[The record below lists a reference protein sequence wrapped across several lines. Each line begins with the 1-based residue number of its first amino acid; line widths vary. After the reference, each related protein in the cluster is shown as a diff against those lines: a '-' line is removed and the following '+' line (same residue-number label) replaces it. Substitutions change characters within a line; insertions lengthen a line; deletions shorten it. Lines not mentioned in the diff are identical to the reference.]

1 MAREMNRGREV
12 TVYIEDE
19 MRSSYLDYAMSV
31 IVRRALPDVR
41 DGLKPVHRRILFAMK
56 EAGLLHNR
64 PYKKSATVVGDVLGK
79 YHPHGDLAV
88 YDTLVRMVQDFSLRY
103 PLIDGQGNFGSI
115 DGDPAAAYRYTETR
129 LTNLAETLLAEID
142 KDTVDF
148 MPNFDGRLKEP
159 VVLPSKIPN
168 LLVNGSSGIAVG
180 MATNIPPH
188 NMAEITDALIALADD
203 PKLPDEEL
211 FSIVEG
217 PDFPTG
223 GVIAGRSGIL
233 QAYETGRGRLSVRG
247 KASFETT
254 QAGKERIVIS
264 EIPYQVN
271 KSTLIE
277 RIAALVRA
285 RTIQGVSDLRDESD
299 KEGLRIVLDLKRDAQ
314 KEVIMNQ
321 LYKHT
326 QMRTTFGVILLVLVD
341 GVPRVLSLRQ
351 LCEEYLKHRHDVVLR
366 RAKFELRK
374 AEKRAHILEGL
385 KIAVDHIDEIVSLI
399 RKSRNPDT
407 ARKSLMKKFKLSEV
421 QAQAILDMRLSKL
434 TGLERKAL
442 DEEYLATIKEISR
455 LKSILSSKAR
465 VMSEVKKEL
474 AEVRD
479 RFGDERRTEI
489 TEQED
494 ADLNI
499 EDLIAEED
507 MVVTITHKGYIK
519 RLPVSSY
526 RRQLRGGRGMTGVQT
541 KEEDFAEGIF
551 IASTH
556 SYMLFFTDR
565 GRCYW
570 LKVHAIPQ
578 AGRLSKGRSI
588 ANLLNIAKG
597 EMVTAYI
604 PIRNFGNSAYLV
616 MATESGRVKKCALRL
631 FSNPRRGGIIACD
644 LARGDTLKSVSLTDG
659 KQDIILVTK
668 KGKATRFRE
677 KDVRDMGRTAAG
689 VKGMTLEKG
698 DKIVGMVT
706 VRRESSLLC
715 VTENGYGKR
724 TPLSHFRLTRR
735 GGKGLIA
742 IKGTERNGDL
752 VAAKEVLDT
761 DELILISSSGQV
773 IRLRAKGLREM
784 GRNTQGVRLMN
795 MKKGDRVI
803 DVAHIVKE

>member
-19 MRSSYLDYAMSV
+19 MKSSFLDYAMSV
-31 IVRRALPDVR
+31 IVSRALPDVK
-41 DGLKPVHRRILFAMK
+41 DGLKPCHRRILFAMK

-129 LTNLAETLLAEID
+129 LTNLAEAVLADID
-142 KDTVDF
+142 KETVDF
-148 MPNFDGRLKEP
+148 VPNFDGRLKEP
-159 VVLPSKIPN
+159 TVLPSKVPN
-168 LLVNGSSGIAVG
+168 LLINGSSGIAVG

-188 NMAEITDALIALADD
+188 NLNEIVDALVALVDR
-203 PKLPDEEL
+203 PKLDDDEL
-211 FSIVEG
+211 YSIVQG

-223 GVIAGRSGIL
+223 GVIAGRNGIL
-233 QAYETGRGRLSVRG
+233 DAYRTGRGRLSVRG

-254 QAGKERIVIS
+254 QSGKERIVIT

-271 KSTLIE
+271 KSLLIE

-285 RTIQGVSDLRDESD
+285 KTIPGITDLRDESD
-299 KEGLRIVLDLKRDAQ
+299 KDGLRVVLDIRRDAQ

-326 QMRTTFGVILLVLVD
+326 QMRTTFGVILLVLVE
-341 GVPRVLSLRQ
+341 GVPKILTFRQ
-351 LCEEYLKHRHDVVLR
+351 LCQEFLKHRHNVVVR
-366 RAKFELRK
+366 RTEFELAK

-399 RKSRNPDT
+399 KKSKDPDT
-407 ARKSLMKKFKLSEV
+407 AKKSLMKKYKLSEV
-421 QAQAILDMRLSKL
+421 QAQAILDMRLAKL
-434 TGLERKAL
+434 TGLERKSL

-465 VMSEVKKEL
+465 VMSVVKKEL
-474 AEVRD
+474 IGLKEK
-479 RFGDERRTEI
+479 FGDERRTEI
-489 TEQED
+489 TEYEE
-494 ADLNI
+494 ADLDI

-526 RRQLRGGRGMTGVQT
+526 RRQHRGGKGMSGIRT

-570 LKVHAIPQ
+570 VKVHAIPQ
-578 AGRLSKGRSI
+578 AGRISRGRSI
-588 ANLLNIAKG
+588 ANLLQIEKG
-597 EMVTAYI
+597 EQVTAYV
-604 PIRNFGNSAYLV
+604 PVREFTANAYILMV
-616 MATESGRVKKCALRL
+616 TESGTVKKCSLKL
-631 FSNPRRGGIIACD
+631 FSNPRKGGIIACD
-644 LARGDTLKSVSLTDG
+644 LKKGDTLKAVSLTDG
-659 KQDIILVTK
+659 NQDVILATEQ
-668 KGKATRFRE
+668 GKAIRFSE
-677 KDVRDMGRTAAG
+677 KDVRSMGRGAAG
-689 VKGMTLEKG
+689 VRGMTLTKG
-698 DKIVGMVT
+698 DRIVGMVI
-706 VRRESSLLC
+706 VKREASLLC
-715 VTENGYGKR
+715 VTQKGYGKR
-724 TPLSHFRLTRR
+724 TPLSRFRVIRR
-735 GGKGLIA
+735 GGKGMIA
-742 IKGTERNGDL
+742 IKGTERNGNL
-752 VAAKEVLDT
+752 VAAKEVVEK

-773 IRLRAKGLREM
+773 IRMRAKDMRDM
-784 GRNTQGVRLMN
+784 GRSTQGVKLMN
-795 MKKGDRVI
+795 MKKGDSVI
-803 DVAHIVKE
+803 DVAHIVTE